1 MLNSKTINSTV
12 NDYYSDLNTKI
23 LAVKSH
29 NRNVLNN
36 IEGFN
41 ELENKIG
48 NLKLKLAK
56 AEYNNDTNKCKE
68 INAQIALLSTKLN
81 DIVKSASLIKYK
93 YQCPICKDTGYIN
106 NKQCKCYLMQA
117 SKVILNELGIK
128 NQTDYSLKQSNG
140 VEELKKH
147 YAVAQ
152 NYVNDFPSTKVNNFI
167 FTGTVGSGKT
177 HLSKCIFTE
186 LTVKGNNCI
195 YLSSNELNNL
205 FIKMHVGEIDR
216 VLTFEMLTESDLL
229 VIDDLGTE
237 PIYNNVTAE
246 YFLPLISTRL
256 QYNKHFIITTN
267 LTHNEIKARYGE
279 RLLSRLSNQ
288 NETMFVTFPNQDLR
302 KMQ

>member
-56 AEYNNDTNKCKE
+56 ANYVNNAEESIKLSAEITTLTKKLKE
-68 INAQIALLSTKLN
+68 IVS
-81 DIVKSASLIKYK
+81 SAKLIKYK

-216 VLTFEMLTESDLL
+216 VLTFEMLTESDFL

-237 PIYNNVTAE
+237 PIYNNVTVE
-246 YFLPLISTRL
+246 YLLAIISLRL
-256 QYNKHFIITTN
+256 QNRKHFIITTN
-267 LTHNEIKARYGE
+267 LTHKEIQNRYGE
-279 RLLSRLSNQ
+279 RLLSRLSSQ
-288 NETMFVTFPNQDLR
+288 SETMFIPFKTADLR